1 MTSNKFVLNL
11 VKGIELRFV
20 SPLSPSHPRPFN
32 FSAEEAQLVDQEV
45 DNLLKK
51 GAVIQVSACARQ
63 FISNIFLRPKK
74 NGKLRPIINLK
85 GLNLHLEKIHFK
97 MEHLPSILP
106 LISQGAWMTSIDL
119 TDAYFS
125 LPIAKTSRKYLR
137 FQWRDRLLEFQCL
150 CFGLSLAPYYFTKVM
165 KPVFSQLRK
174 EGICCTFYLDD
185 SLYLSRSYNEAKAHT
200 QRAITLLESLG
211 FTVNREKSNL
221 EPTVEITHLG
231 FKINSVS
238 QIISLPDEK
247 VEKILISCNE
257 LLTANRITI
266 RQLAQTIG
274 LIVSSFMAV
283 KQGQLH
289 YRSLEIHKT
298 RSLQTIGSFDALI
311 TLDPPSRQELL
322 WWKTHIK

>member
-1 MTSNKFVLNL
+1 MTSNKFVLSL

-51 GAVIQVSACARQ
+51 GAVIQVSTCAHQ

-125 LPIAKTSRKYLR
+125 LPIAKNSRKYLR

-165 KPVFSQLRK
+165 KPVFSQLHK

-266 RQLAQTIG
+266 RQVAQNIG
-274 LIVSSFMAV
+274 LMVSSFMAV